1 MSFTMGM
8 YAMPKY
14 KNCSPTEVY
23 TVEGYFDYL
32 RNTKEKIT
40 FNEWYK
46 NVSEFDNYSDGELES
61 IFTEEMLEFYKQHY
75 RKMFWS
81 WDIFKKSPRWR
92 IAEDVTDFGWEN
104 AYAICDWLIIHSDT
118 FHNNYMVDKVVL
130 EVLLSVCKAVQKS
143 PALAPS
149 ALPIDEEEGTYNEEY
164 FDKVDATI
172 RIVERVLSTVDF
184 EKNMIHFDFD

>member
-1 MSFTMGM
+1 MSFTMGL
-8 YAMPKY
+8 YVMPKY

-40 FNEWYK
+40 FIEWYK
-46 NVSEFDNYSDGELES
+46 SKSGFDNYSDEELTT
-61 IFTEEMLEFYKQHY
+61 IFTNEMIEFYKQHY
-75 RKMFWS
+75 REMFWS
-81 WDIFKKSPRWR
+81 WDISKNNPRYR
-92 IAEDVTDFGWEN
+92 IAEDVSGLDWNNT
-104 AYAICDWLIIHSDT
+104 YAICDWLMIHSDT
-118 FHNNYMVDKVVL
+118 FNNNYMVDKVVL

-149 ALPIDEEEGTYNEEY
+149 ALPIDEEEGTYDEEY

-172 RIVERVLSTVDF
+172 RLVERVLATVDF
-184 EKNMIHFDFD
+184 EKSMIHFDFD